1 MHDSDHTQMF
11 RERECERERQ
21 TVLLGK
27 SAVIRGSQPR
37 IKFLVHVFA
46 CMWALAATTT
56 LPWPL
61 LLASK
66 RIMGQLTVCQESDWR
81 SALKKKTEKL
91 DRNRPRLDDVYEQN
105 PYYLS
110 NSSKRHQRLSG
121 REGRAFKTLFQKLAV
136 KLWLL
141 LLLNVFINDFTLV
154 KAFQKI

>member
-121 REGRAFKTLFQKLAV
+121 EGKTSKKMAV

-141 LLLNVFINDFTLV
+141 LLFNEFINDFTLV